1 MDDEIEKLRHEKIY
15 LHGKERDRQLWLVQ
29 ALNIS
34 CEEYLKRI
42 EFIKNN
48 TDIDWHIK

>member
-1 MDDEIEKLRHEKIY
+1 MDDEIENLRRQKLY
-15 LHGKERDRQLWLVQ
+15 LHAKERDRQLWLVN

-34 CEEYLKRI
+34 YEEYLKRI

-48 TDIDWHIK
+48 ENK